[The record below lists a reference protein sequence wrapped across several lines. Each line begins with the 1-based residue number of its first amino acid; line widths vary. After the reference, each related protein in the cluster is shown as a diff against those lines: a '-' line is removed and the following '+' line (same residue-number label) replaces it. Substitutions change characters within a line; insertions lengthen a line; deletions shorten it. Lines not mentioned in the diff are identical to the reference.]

1 MFWRVI
7 IILLFTLTKPI
18 MTFSQISTNTERN
31 GLFLYSFAKYINW
44 SVFVDQKALII
55 GVAGSDEVYR
65 YMQNTYRDRTIGTR
79 KIRIKKVSRMD
90 AADCQILYI
99 SKLQTPENIVLL
111 EYVRHLQVLIV
122 TDCIA
127 NNPEIDIAILS
138 KGLSPE
144 NYFLKINRQNIRLK
158 GLKISMELSGLG
170 KETTWAPRT
179 FFVHANPLDYFSKQ
193 EPFAL

>member
-1 MFWRVI
+1 
-7 IILLFTLTKPI
+7 
-18 MTFSQISTNTERN
+18 
-31 GLFLYSFAKYINW
+31 
-44 SVFVDQKALII
+44 
-55 GVAGSDEVYR
+55 
-65 YMQNTYRDRTIGTR
+65 
-79 KIRIKKVSRMD
+79 MD
-90 AADCQILYI
+90 AVDCQILYI

-179 FFVHANPLDYFSKQ
+179 FFVHATPLDYFSKQ